1 MSSSQKKRDEENR
14 KRKITIDQIQ
24 NLDSRFKK
32 YIDDKLNELQPLLD
46 KLPERH
52 QSRIKALPILSA
64 ELLCIKRTKV
74 DRKPRKTENKS
85 AIDIIFLNLDFESI
99 LSEPRTLISIL
110 KYLLDECPFY
120 IRTLVLSSH
129 DDDTD
134 KFPDVKLFVETL
146 RCYSPYRDGNHK
158 ADFWRRYAEKR
169 RYKTKEKTLQE
180 IAKHIPKVS
189 SHRTAKKKR
198 FIGRK
203 PDATTLERLLELVG
217 LLEKRKRGKSD
228 LTITGIKHKV
238 ARTYNINQDTL
249 PKWLEKH
256 MDCLPKS
263 KEITDL
269 TEDDVRM
276 MWSKVYGNTDF
287 D

>member
-24 NLDSRFKK
+24 DFDSRFKK

-74 DRKPRKTENKS
+74 DRKPRKTENKF
-85 AIDIIFLNLDFESI
+85 FLNLDFF
-99 LSEPRTLISIL
+99 LSEPRTLISLL
-110 KYLLDECPFY
+110 KYLLDECPSH
-120 IRTLVLSSH
+120 IRALVLGSH

-134 KFPDVKLFVETL
+134 RFPDVKLLVETL
-146 RCYSPYRDGNHK
+146 HFHSLYWEGRHRT
-158 ADFWRRYAEKR
+158 DFWRRYAETHRAKR
-169 RYKTKEKTLQE
+169 NKKILQE
-180 IAKHIPKVS
+180 LAKHKPEVGS
-189 SHRTAKKKR
+189 DRTAKKKR

-217 LLEKRKRGKSD
+217 LLEKRKRGKSK
-228 LTITGIKHKV
+228 LTITGIKNKV
-238 ARTYNINQDTL
+238 ARKYGVNQDTL
-249 PKWLEKH
+249 TKWLENH
-256 MDCLPKS
+256 MYCLPKS